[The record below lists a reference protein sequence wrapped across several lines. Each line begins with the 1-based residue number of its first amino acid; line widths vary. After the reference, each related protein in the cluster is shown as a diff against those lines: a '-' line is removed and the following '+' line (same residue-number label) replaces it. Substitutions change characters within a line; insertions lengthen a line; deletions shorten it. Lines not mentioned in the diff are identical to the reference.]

1 MNPDNKITEWSS
13 VCPADPTPQADS
25 QTILLHALVAVS
37 SVVVSAGAAVVV
49 VAVVSSAGAAAVSS
63 AFASASMVSAVIL
76 SLMGE
81 LWAGGLFCG
90 WGICMLVFG
99 GEIERGA
106 SLGTDP
112 GVPSLGVVGVAG

>member
-1 MNPDNKITEWSS
+1 M
-13 VCPADPTPQADS
+13 PADPAPQADS
-25 QTILLHALVAVS
+25 QTALLHALVVAS

-49 VAVVSSAGAAAVSS
+49 VTGVSS

-76 SLMGE
+76 SLIGE

-90 WGICMLVFG
+90 WGICILVFG
-99 GEIERGA
+99 GEIDRGA